1 MFTKFAS
8 YKVPPVMV
16 STHGSVVPLAMF
28 ILRPASRTSVVRCSC
43 EKQFCF
49 GCGREEH
56 YTVPC
61 LLVEGWENQAYHQ
74 DVKMKFMVIL
84 TKKCPKCKV
93 DIEKEGGCQ
102 YMNCTKCRTEF
113 CWHCLA
119 ICPRY
124 T

>member
-1 MFTKFAS
+1 
-8 YKVPPVMV
+8 MV
-16 STHGSVVPLAMF
+16 S
-28 ILRPASRTSVVRCSC
+28 CSC
-43 EKQFCF
+43 GKQFCF

-61 LLVEGWENQAYHQ
+61 LLVEGWQNQAYHQ

-102 YMNCTKCRTEF
+102 YMSCAKCRTEF

-124 T
+124 TSKKDFHVHAW

>member
-1 MFTKFAS
+1 
-8 YKVPPVMV
+8 MV
-16 STHGSVVPLAMF
+16 S
-28 ILRPASRTSVVRCSC
+28 CSC
-43 EKQFCF
+43 GKQFCF
-49 GCGREEH
+49 DCGRAEH
-56 YTVPC
+56 FTVPC
-61 LLVEGWENQAYHQ
+61 LLVEGWQNQAYHQ

-102 YMNCTKCRTEF
+102 YMSCAKCRTEF

-124 T
+124 TSKRTFMYMLGDGR